1 MRLTMLMQQQD
12 PAFIVLWR
20 VMGSESGSCTGRVV
34 WEAGT
39 PGMGNGLVLARVAG
53 QGLKGH
59 YDSHFC
65 HKCSPFICSSLYYYY
80 THTHTFIHTFPL
92 SNARQSWGWKKS
104 LGHTMCLASVC
115 SDRLKDRMKRAELNW
130 ADWRA
135 SGHYGHYTSLPLS
148 FSPELDSW
156 SWGLS

>member
-1 MRLTMLMQQQD
+1 MLMQQQG

-20 VMGSESGSCTGRVV
+20 VMGSESGSGTGRVV

-53 QGLKGH
+53 QGLKEVRNDWLIMTVTFVINGFH
-59 YDSHFC
+59 
-65 HKCSPFICSSLYYYY
+65 SSAPRYT

-92 SNARQSWGWKKS
+92 SNARQSWVWKKS
-104 LGHTMCLASVC
+104 VGHTMCLASVS
-115 SDRLKDRMKRAELNW
+115 SDRLKDRLKRAELNW

-135 SGHYGHYTSLPLS
+135 SGHYGHYKSLPLS